1 MTNKVQKKVDARA
14 YNHNQDSF
22 TIENVIRWFDYWR
35 ERPGTGDRVSS
46 GGVKSHLLGYEY
58 TLSWCGELSS

>member
-35 ERPGTGDRVSS
+35 DARVPVTVSARE
-46 GGVKSHLLGYEY
+46 V
-58 TLSWCGELSS
+58 

>member
-35 ERPGTGDRVSS
+35 DARVQVTVSARE
-46 GGVKSHLLGYEY
+46 V
-58 TLSWCGELSS
+58 

>member
-46 GGVKSHLLGYEY
+46 GGVKIIF
-58 TLSWCGELSS
+58 